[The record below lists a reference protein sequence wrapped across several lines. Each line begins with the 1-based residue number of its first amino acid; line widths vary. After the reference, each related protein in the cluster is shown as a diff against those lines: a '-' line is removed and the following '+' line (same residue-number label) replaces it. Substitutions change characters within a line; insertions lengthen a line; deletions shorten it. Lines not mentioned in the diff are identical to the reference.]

1 MKKGNTALVRAGL
14 ALVILAALIWYLSPQ
29 VVFQTLGQ
37 AQPLPLLAAVL
48 VCPFFLLARMG
59 KWYLILKQEVD
70 NIGYWEIAP
79 GYLKSMLGGLVT
91 PLRLGEM
98 SRVLFLEDKAVGSGL
113 FILEKWIEVVCLVAL
128 ALTGLA
134 ALLGGAWWSLLLLTA
149 AVMWLGLGRIR
160 LVAPF
165 LARMLSKKAK
175 KPNGETPALAM
186 AIARPRVGGCT
197 VLTILVFLLFFL
209 QVALVMISM
218 DCWPTWRV
226 VVSYPLAMLANF
238 IPITM
243 SGFGTR
249 EAAAV
254 FILGPEG
261 VPQPVAMYGFLIST
275 LISLAIPALAG
286 LAIMAFSGVGIS
298 KGPAASS
305 PSNGGQEQDPEDWD
319 DFWDKRGQTF
329 LGRIISAVRRN
340 LVTTRLVDYLDRQT
354 APGTLIEAGCGTGE
368 VTLRLAQRRNDPV
381 VLVDISPKA
390 LAMARALA
398 KSMGVEAET
407 RLCDIAALSRNLP
420 PQEDG
425 TVYNVGVI
433 EHFADCSAILTEMAR
448 VGRKGALAVIPE
460 KSLFWTVFVWL
471 SRRLKMVPPD
481 FFIILYDEKA
491 LKALVNRAG
500 LEVRGTA
507 RLRILGIIPYLGI
520 RFGERQE

>member
-1 MKKGNTALVRAGL
+1 MKMAKTALVRVGL

-79 GYLKSMLGGLVT
+79 GYLKSMLGGLIT
-91 PLRLGEM
+91 PMRLGEM
-98 SRVLFLEDKAVGSGL
+98 SRVLFLENKTIGSGL

-128 ALTGLA
+128 SLTGLA

-165 LARMLSKKAK
+165 LSRMLSKKA
-175 KPNGETPALAM
+175 NGETPALAM
-186 AIARPRVGGCT
+186 AIARPRVGGST
-197 VLTILVFLLFFL
+197 LLTILVFLLFFL

-218 DCWPTWRV
+218 GCWPTWRV

-238 IPITM
+238 IPVTM

-286 LAIMAFSGVGIS
+286 LLIMVFSGVGIS
-298 KGPAASS
+298 KGPVASTA
-305 PSNGGQEQDPEDWD
+305 SNGGQDQTPEDWD
-319 DFWDKRGQTF
+319 DFWDKRSQTF
-329 LGRIISAVRRN
+329 LGRIISSVRRN
-340 LVTTRLVDYLDRQT
+340 LVTTRLVDYLDRQI
-354 APGTLIEAGCGTGE
+354 APGILIEAGCGTGE
-368 VTLRLAQRRNDPV
+368 VTLRLAKRRNDPV

-390 LAMARALA
+390 LALAQALA
-398 KSMGVEAET
+398 KSMGVQTET
-407 RLCDIAALSRNLP
+407 RLCNIAELSRHL

-433 EHFADCSAILTEMAR
+433 EHFTDCSAILTEMAR

-460 KSLFWTVFVWL
+460 KSVFWTVFIWL

-481 FFIILYDEKA
+481 FFIILFDEKA
-491 LKALVNRAG
+491 LKAIVEQAG

-507 RLRILGIIPYLGI
+507 RLHILGVIPYLGI
-520 RFGERQE
+520 RFAEKQE